1 MSKTPLARTPPRALA
16 VALEYE
22 VGTTDAPRV
31 IAKGHGDVA
40 ERIVAL
46 AREHD
51 IVIESNPMLAEA
63 LSGIELDD
71 TIPIALF
78 EAVAEVIGFVLR
90 VRCTLL

>member
-1 MSKTPLARTPPRALA
+1 MSKTPPRALA

-22 VGTTDAPRV
+22 VGTKDAPR
-31 IAKGHGDVA
+31 ITAKGHGDVA

-90 VRCTLL
+90 VRRTLL

>member
-1 MSKTPLARTPPRALA
+1 MSKTPPSALA

-22 VGTTDAPRV
+22 VGTKHAPRV
-31 IAKGHGDVA
+31 TAKGQGIAA
-40 ERIVAL
+40 ERIIAL

-63 LSGIELDD
+63 LSGIQLDD
-71 TIPIALF
+71 TIPIELF

-90 VRCTLL
+90 VRHTLL